1 MSETRCSNSECTV
14 TQTGFCLLN
23 HQPADECPNRVSGY
37 EDGPTGDT
45 SLTHDEPALPTPEDA
60 PRFPPSSALGV
71 EDVRALMGK
80 EYCRIIGLLG
90 SPGSGKTAC
99 LVSLYLLLAHN
110 NIDDF
115 TFADSK
121 SLMAL
126 DELSRGARSW
136 HGGRP
141 EQITAHTEL
150 RDGRS
155 AGFLHFK
162 LNRKSDCTQL
172 HLLIPDLPGEW
183 STDLIDN
190 NRTDRLRFLRA
201 ADEIWV
207 MVNSQ
212 TLIEKRQ
219 RSSTIHRTNLLI
231 NRIAEFFSP
240 DVPTVRLV
248 VTHLDLGKP
257 SKESLE
263 KLCEHAAKN
272 GIDLSINHIASFS
285 KTEGIPPGKGIS
297 DLIAQTVAGPVSGG
311 DFWPDG
317 LETTYGSRNALRFL
331 TGGNF

>member
-1 MSETRCSNSECTV
+1 MSETGCLNSECTV
-14 TQTGFCLLN
+14 AQTGICLLN
-23 HQPADECPNRVSGY
+23 YQPDECPNRVSDHE
-37 EDGPTGDT
+37 EDLTDDT
-45 SLTHDEPALPTPEDA
+45 SLTHDESVLPTPEDT
-60 PRFPPSSALGV
+60 PRFPPSVALGV

-80 EYCRIIGLLG
+80 EYCRVIGLLG
-90 SPGSGKTAC
+90 APASGKTAC

-110 NIDDF
+110 NVDGF

-126 DELSRGARSW
+126 DKLSRGARIW
-136 HGGRP
+136 DGGMP
-141 EQITAHTEL
+141 EGMTTHTEL

-190 NRTDRLRFLRA
+190 NRTDRLKFLRA
-201 ADEIWV
+201 ADAIWI
-207 MVNSQ
+207 MVNGQ
-212 TLIEKRQ
+212 TLIEKDQ
-219 RSSTIHRTNLLI
+219 RLDTIHRTSLLI
-231 NRIAEFFSP
+231 KRIAELFSP
-240 DVPTVRLV
+240 DVPTLRLV

-257 SKESLE
+257 DEKSLQ
-263 KLCEHAAKN
+263 KLCEHAAQS
-272 GIDLSINHIASFS
+272 GIDLSISYIASFS
-285 KTEGIPPGKGIS
+285 QTEKIPAGAGIS
-297 DLIAQTVAGPVSGG
+297 DLIAQTVAGPISGG

-317 LETTYGSRNALRFL
+317 PETAYGFRNALRFL